1 MCSVIHHSYVAD
13 GGTEDMVPISRF
25 LGTLLASVFGI
36 IVMVIV
42 ATVVF
47 FIATF
52 VVDTGASLAGL
63 EPSGDFVVLAA
74 SLIVVAVIL
83 TGALTPRMTQQVM
96 EFGEDRGHD
105 PMYD

>member
-1 MCSVIHHSYVAD
+1 MSGLMRIFGA
-13 GGTEDMVPISRF
+13 
-25 LGTLLASVFGI
+25 LLASVIGI
-36 IVMVIV
+36 IVMVVV

-52 VVDTGASLAGL
+52 VVSTGASLAGY
-63 EPSGDFVVLAA
+63 EPSGDYVVLAA

-83 TGALTPRMTQQVM
+83 TGGLTPRMTEQYVAIT
-96 EFGEDRGHD
+96 EEASAD

>member
-1 MCSVIHHSYVAD
+1 MSALMRVFA
-13 GGTEDMVPISRF
+13 
-25 LGTLLASVFGI
+25 TLLASVIGI
-36 IVMVIV
+36 IVMIIV

-52 VVDTGASLAGL
+52 VVSNGASLAGYD
-63 EPSGDFVVLAA
+63 PSGDYVVLAA

-83 TGALTPRMTQQVM
+83 TGGLTPRMTEQYVGSVQETVA
-96 EFGEDRGHD
+96 D